1 MKKFFCIILSIMLVI
16 ISVPITVFAEQEATL
31 KKIPVEYSDNRSQ
44 IEYLDVMVKEN
55 RVYVNAEQL
64 ADRFGYDVV
73 IGDES
78 ILIKCLETPVMPRT
92 FVIFDFNDT
101 KVTKMLYSSF
111 CDKFEAP
118 FASEKNE
125 NGVWIPFEYS
135 VLVLNSGIAVL
146 DNCILIDIP
155 EKTILDC
162 FYDAQRNSS
171 LFCFDWAKDFAWDE
185 GNVNVMGVSS
195 QWVNMLNGVLAF
207 DYLSWVQLLQTTNTL
222 GTLTTAY
229 DAKYGERIATLICTQ
244 SDEEIKAEAN
254 KIDAIN
260 DIFSEDGHLG
270 NALISYSK
278 ELDEST
284 GSLFNSCNNLLEKI
298 KSGNSSAIE
307 YNKTYREF
315 EKAMDKQTWFSNSG
329 EKIIGVQKGLSKGST
344 VLKAISYIADYLNC
358 INEFQKQDD
367 FAVSSL
373 KAEIGQNRLDGNL
386 LLHDM
391 KGSMKLYAN
400 QLSTDVGTYSAIQF
414 IKNNATKLIEDGAK
428 ITAALGSKANLMLFA
443 WNLASNFVPFI
454 SEGLEATDNFELALY
469 SQVFQADAGN
479 YYRYLRDGVFNNN
492 GNITSEDLYKVSQ
505 YCYVYLK
512 SCYVTRNAA
521 LGAILPANK
530 EKMLN
535 KIDAQN
541 SINKEIA
548 EIIANL
554 KSANEDNKDNVYGF
568 LLADNKKYLENYSDN
583 NLVSFIE
590 SNSLSTSQNITAMDL
605 IDKSLAEIVGLMGDD
620 YNLERKDFSPA
631 FGTGGGTLMIYNENT
646 MHGLAV
652 CPSYSSGIY
661 KDIENGVNVRE
672 KIHEGAYY
680 YDGIAIVGN
689 GKLNDNISADMTYNE
704 LAAVIGDFEPGPA
717 AQSLRYVT
725 EINGY
730 SVSFWFAADL
740 KLKNGKVPSADMK
753 SANPKL
759 ESIAVHKEKN
769 RSSNIGV
776 STMSGW
782 KKLYTDYIDTL
793 QSRINP
799 YSKFSLIDLDGNG
812 IPELL
817 FNSGVI
823 ATGGSLCS
831 VAKERLITVEIES
844 GFTFNLNNYIYVP
857 RGRQGHYTE
866 KVFEILSNEINC
878 VFDGV
883 YSAKTSNFSMNNPDD
898 FNYKYKTDSAGDY
911 LTMSYS
917 EYKNKLLA
925 FIDVDLSNKID
936 YQYDKNSIISAINGY
951 A

>member
-1 MKKFFCIILSIMLVI
+1 MKKVFCIILSIMLVI
-16 ISVPITVFAEQEATL
+16 ISVPITVFAEQEATF

-44 IEYLDVMVKEN
+44 TEYLDVMVKEN

-92 FVIFDFNDT
+92 FVIFNFNDT

-171 LFCFDWAKDFAWDE
+171 LFYFDWAKDFSWDK

-207 DYLSWVQLLQTTNTL
+207 DYLSWVQLWQTTNTL

-270 NALISYSK
+270 NALINYSK

-284 GSLFNSCNNLLEKI
+284 GSLFNRCNNLLEKT

-329 EKIIGVQKGLSKGST
+329 EKIIDVQKGLSKGST

-400 QLSTDVGTYSAIQF
+400 QLSTDVGTYSAVQF

-428 ITAALGSKANLMLFA
+428 ITAALGSKANFMLFA

-479 YYRYLRDGVFNNN
+479 YYRYLRDSVFNNN
-492 GNITSEDLYKVSQ
+492 DNITSEDLYKVSQ

-530 EKMLN
+530 EKMSN
-535 KIDAQN
+535 KIEAQN

-568 LLADNKKYLENYSDN
+568 LLADNEKYLDNYSDN
-583 NLVSFIE
+583 SLVSFLE
-590 SNSLSTSQNITAMDL
+590 SNGLSSSSQNITAMDL
-605 IDKSLAEIVGLMGDD
+605 IDKSLAEIVELMGND
-620 YNLERKDFSPA
+620 YQLNKQQFSTA
-631 FGTGGGTLMIYNENT
+631 FGSDPVLMIYNETT
-646 MHGLAV
+646 MPGLAV

-661 KDIENGVNVRE
+661 KDIENGVNARE
-672 KIHEGAYY
+672 KIQQGNYT
-680 YDGIAIVGN
+680 YDGIAVYGS
-689 GKLNDNISADMTYNE
+689 GKLSETISANMTYNQIAE
-704 LAAVIGDFEPGPA
+704 QIGEFDCRGV
-717 AQSLRYVT
+717 AQETLVYST
-725 EINGY
+725 EIND
-730 SVSFWFAADL
+730 SRVSFFFTSYDNPDL
-740 KLKNGKVPSADMK
+740 SARIKNNIVSSADMK
-753 SANPKL
+753 AVNPELK
-759 ESIAVHKEKN
+759 SIAIHKAKKN
-769 RSSNIGV
+769 SSETGF
-776 STMSGW
+776 STNTGW
-782 KKLYTDYIDTL
+782 KKAYRDYI
-793 QSRINP
+793 SEH
-799 YSKFSLIDLDGNG
+799 YSSSNRFALVYVDNDDVPELKVSQELYVYSGNEVKWIHVGNG
-812 IPELL
+812 
-817 FNSGVI
+817 F
-823 ATGGSLCS
+823 AY
-831 VAKERLITVEIES
+831 KERSGEYAVSSLHQGYG
-844 GFTFNLNNYIYVP
+844 GFTVYRLNNGDP
-857 RGRQGHYTE
+857 TE
-866 KVFEILSNEINC
+866 IFGGKV
-878 VFDGV
+878 
-883 YSAKTSNFSMNNPDD
+883 
-898 FNYKYKTDSAGDY
+898 NYNKD
-911 LTMSYS
+911 
-917 EYKNKLLA
+917 EY
-925 FIDVDLSNKID
+925 
-936 YQYDKNSIISAINGY
+936 AINGESVDAATY
-951 A
+951 ERIGDEWFGKYDSQYQIMTKNEVFKLLSE